1 MRILYVE
8 DSRHLQKSVATALK
22 RAGYSVDVCGDGAE
36 GLHRA
41 GSAGYDVA
49 ILDIMLPVMDGM
61 EILRRL
67 RAAGRDLQVLLL
79 TARDAVPERVRG
91 LQAGADDYLV
101 KPFALDELLAR
112 VGVLCRRAYAKK
124 NPLIT
129 IGDLVVDTARRSAA
143 RAGTSVDLLPRE
155 FRILEYLAMR
165 AGEVVSRT
173 DIWNHVYDELT
184 EPMSNAVDSAICT
197 IRKKIEPPGSARL
210 LHTRRGMGY
219 ILSE

>member
-36 GLHRA
+36 GLH
-41 GSAGYDVA
+41 
-49 ILDIMLPVMDGM
+49 
-61 EILRRL
+61 

-219 ILSE
+219 ILSA